1 VTFNLSYSLNLCDV
15 AGSPTL
21 GNDPRT
27 VLNALV
33 EREQQRC
40 GGTFDRLYVGSYF
53 CERLFLSLDDR
64 FMDAVATFAGDFSLR
79 LTLVLPVFGQATLDR
94 GTERT
99 RRLLDPACTPF
110 DEVVVND
117 PATATRL
124 ASELNPT
131 VTRLSLGRLFAK
143 APRDPRYP
151 DARRE
156 AQRCP
161 LDAEQAAVAKAAWHP
176 ALAELD
182 PFAPV
187 IDATAL
193 GDALPLA
200 LHLPHALMSTGRVCE
215 AASTGVPARRAFRPG
230 MPCAQQCLA
239 GVDVCG
245 LDHTPAGEPVWLT
258 RQGRTVFF
266 ENPDCTVVG
275 APVTRVVWAPA
286 DFLCDQSTGG
296 QERQTPNEGGSAW
309 A

>member
-1 VTFNLSYSLNLCDV
+1 MTFNLSYSLNLCDV

-21 GNDPRT
+21 GTNPHT
-27 VLNALV
+27 VLSALV
-33 EREQQRC
+33 EREQRRC
-40 GGTFDRLYVGSYF
+40 DGTFDRLYVGSYF

-64 FMDAVATFAGDFSLR
+64 FMDAVATFASDSSLR
-79 LTLVLPVFGQATLDR
+79 LTLVLPVFGQATLAR
-94 GTERT
+94 GVERT
-99 RRLLDPACTPF
+99 RRLLDSACTPF

-124 ASELNPT
+124 TAELDPT
-131 VTRLSLGRLFAK
+131 VARLSLGRLFAK

-161 LDAEQAAVAKAAWHP
+161 LDAERAAVAKAAWHP
-176 ALAELD
+176 VLAELD

-245 LDHTPAGEPVWLT
+245 LDDTPAGEPVWLT

-266 ENPDCTVVG
+266 ENPGCTVVG
-275 APVTRVVWAPA
+275 APVARVVWAPA
-286 DFLCDQSTGG
+286 DFLCDQSPIS
-296 QERQTPNEGGSAW
+296 QERQTPNEGGAAW